1 MKAPNARKHKNRKM
15 STAKRKTN
23 MQILPA
29 LVAVGG
35 ACGLAA
41 APASALELGQIRVD
55 STLGQPLRASI
66 AYALSPNEQMFD
78 FCIFLK
84 PGRSANGIPVVG
96 NVRIAI
102 TDSVIVLNGR
112 TPIREPLLAMQ
123 LSVNCPY
130 TARLARDYTLM
141 IDPAL
146 PGESDP
152 VALST
157 DAAPLIP
164 VETSTETAA
173 NIVSARKPAPI
184 VPASVRP
191 QDDTPI
197 ATSSRYLVQAGDSL
211 SQIAARIENRSVA
224 LWPAVDAIFA
234 VNPDAFMNN
243 DRDLLK
249 AGSWLL
255 IPDMTDASTVA
266 TTISSSA
273 VQQNTVDSDAESSAA
288 YSGVAV
294 ADTSAAPVPEA
305 VAATTEEAAEP
316 LAAPLAEAAEP
327 VIATIAEVTRTE
339 MRPGDIIV
347 GTDSPFI
354 IPIGANEVVDIP
366 DIAIEAPLIARPA
379 PAIVSRETGDG
390 GISGAWSWLIWLG
403 GTGLAL
409 MLGLFMFG
417 RQLRE
422 RFGSV
427 AVGTPAVPSR
437 RDGDEPAPRPVIS
450 DIDYNFD
457 DDTLN
462 SRTISLDADLD
473 AGTGLQDG
481 GELDVAQDYG
491 FSASGSNDYQLDL
504 EITEQ
509 AAREE
514 DLLPTDIIPPSEK
527 KRETILENE
536 ILPTDDDVAED
547 DVDED
552 YDMSMIVDATS
563 VALDD
568 ITSTTKDLQAVLVA
582 TDDDSDSDDTVQ
594 TLNKEGD
601 YQILEQDYEDEFT
614 ATQVLDKEIEEAARA
629 LAERMDD
636 GDAGNDTTEMPV
648 SLDAENTAELTAN
661 LPASGSAEN
670 EDFDDAGVIPD
681 LTVEMPSA
689 ESDTVIEID
698 AGRSAA
704 KKSKAS

>member
-1 MKAPNARKHKNRKM
+1 MNGKL

-66 AYALSPNEQMFD
+66 AYALNPNEQMFD
-78 FCIFLK
+78 YCIFLK
-84 PGRSANGIPVVG
+84 PGISANGIPVVS
-96 NVRIAI
+96 NIRVTI

-112 TPIREPLLAMQ
+112 APIREPLLAMQ

-130 TARLARDYTLM
+130 TANLARDYTLM
-141 IDPAL
+141 IDPAQ
-146 PGESDP
+146 PGESEP

-157 DAAPLIP
+157 DSAPLIP
-164 VETSTETAA
+164 VQTSTVTAA
-173 NIVSARKPAPI
+173 DIVSVRKPTPTA
-184 VPASVRP
+184 AAGARP
-191 QDDTPI
+191 QNDTPI
-197 ATSSRYLVQAGDSL
+197 DASSRYLVQPGDSL
-211 SQIAARIENRSVA
+211 SQIASRIEHRSVA

-234 VNPDAFMNN
+234 ANPEAFLNN

-255 IPDMTDASTVA
+255 IPDMTGATAVA
-266 TTISSSA
+266 TANAGNA
-273 VQQNTVDSDAESSAA
+273 VQQNTVAADAASSAA
-288 YSGVAV
+288 YPGVAV
-294 ADTSAAPVPEA
+294 PDTSAAPVPEA
-305 VAATTEEAAEP
+305 AAATVEEAAEP
-316 LAAPLAEAAEP
+316 TVAAVAESA
-327 VIATIAEVTRTE
+327 RTE

-347 GTDSPFI
+347 GTDSPFV
-354 IPIGANEVVDIP
+354 IPVGAGEVVDIP
-366 DIAIEAPLIARPA
+366 DISIETPRIAQPA
-379 PAIVSRETGDG
+379 PAIVSRGTGDG
-390 GISGAWSWLIWLG
+390 GISGAWSWLLWLG

-409 MLGLFMFG
+409 MLGLFVFG

-427 AVGTPAVPSR
+427 AVGTPEVPSR
-437 RDGDEPAPRPVIS
+437 RRGDEPAPQPAVS

-462 SRTISLDADLD
+462 SRAIILDADLE
-473 AGTGLQDG
+473 AGTGLQDAA
-481 GELDVAQDYG
+481 EMDVAQDYG
-491 FSASGSNDYQLDL
+491 FSATGNSDYQVDL

-509 AAREE
+509 ASMEE

-536 ILPTDDDVAED
+536 ILPSDDDVAEVD
-547 DVDED
+547 ADED

-563 VALDD
+563 VVLDEN
-568 ITSTTKDLQAVLVA
+568 TSTTRDLQAVLVA
-582 TDDDSDSDDTVQ
+582 ADDDSDSDDTEQ
-594 TLNKEGD
+594 TVSQEGD
-601 YQILEQDYEDEFT
+601 YQILEQDYEDELT
-614 ATQVLDKEIEEAARA
+614 ATQVLNKEIEEAARA

-636 GDAGNDTTEMPV
+636 VDVSGDTAEMPGA
-648 SLDAENTAELTAN
+648 LDAENTAELTAN
-661 LPASGSAEN
+661 LPESGSAEN
-670 EDFDDAGVIPD
+670 EDFDDVGVVLD
-681 LTVEMPSA
+681 LTAEMPSA
-689 ESDTVIEID
+689 DSDTVIEVES
-698 AGRSAA
+698 GRSAA